1 MLPSPIMNNIDLNYI
16 ASIIKSNHNASL
28 SSNQQNT
35 VLQYI
40 TKIDKIHNKNFQ
52 WVSNIV
58 KQMMNLNLEEDF
70 TDVRAFNWKDFLHY
84 PNTVVLKKC

>member
-1 MLPSPIMNNIDLNYI
+1 ML
-16 ASIIKSNHNASL
+16 L

-35 VLQYI
+35 VTI
-40 TKIDKIHNKNFQ
+40 VTKIDNIHNKNFQ

-84 PNTVVLKKC
+84 PNTVVLKKMLNHTSGRKYKNSDG